1 MEIDTVISEI
11 REILADFG
19 EEKFSKVYSLLKE
32 SSRIFV
38 CGAGRSGLV
47 GRCFAM
53 RLRHLGKESYVV
65 GETIC
70 PPIKEKDLLIIISY
84 SGTKRSIIPFAQIAK
99 DKKAK
104 VLLLTSKKESILSN
118 IADEKIIFKDIRSLQ
133 FGNSSFEQAVF
144 IFLESFILYY
154 MKESKISIDFMENN
168 HTNLE

>member
-1 MEIDTVISEI
+1 MKIEKVISEI
-11 REILADFG
+11 KEVLKDFG
-19 EEKFSKVYSLLKE
+19 EDEFEKLYSLIKKSE
-32 SSRIFV
+32 RVFV
-38 CGAGRSGLV
+38 CGAGRSGLI

-84 SGTKRSIIPFAQIAK
+84 SGEKKSIIPICEIAK

-104 VLLLTSKKESILSN
+104 TLILTSSKDSYLSN
-118 IADEKIIFKDIRSLQ
+118 IADEKIIFKKIKSLQ

-144 IFLESFILYY
+144 IFLESFVLYY
-154 MKESKISIDFMENN
+154 MEKSKISEEFMKDR